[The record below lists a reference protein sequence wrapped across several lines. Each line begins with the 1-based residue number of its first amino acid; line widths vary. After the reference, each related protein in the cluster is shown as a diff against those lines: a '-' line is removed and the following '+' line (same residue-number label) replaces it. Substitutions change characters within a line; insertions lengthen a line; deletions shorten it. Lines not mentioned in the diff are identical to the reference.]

1 MTSVT
6 LWERRLSYS
15 WRAGNLLA
23 RSSLEAVHSPTE
35 TMAKETNLTFESSG
49 GELDY
54 GRTTWR
60 DGRVA
65 LKAGLHARVTEKQ
78 CPRKRL
84 LEPTP
89 HSEQT
94 YTHIFKHTR
103 STSFISSIP

>member
-1 MTSVT
+1 MT

-65 LKAGLHARVTEKQ
+65 LKAGSLNVLGFLGACLQFRCVWD
-78 CPRKRL
+78 
-84 LEPTP
+84 
-89 HSEQT
+89 
-94 YTHIFKHTR
+94 
-103 STSFISSIP
+103 